1 MVFRQSTYEAHK
13 HKKSFDS
20 KLPHIGAFFQHY
32 YRYRNWQ
39 LFRNGLFTAQEVILL
54 CLALFR
60 FSETC
65 PVIMPQNQQNYVYI
79 FFLVTILLI
88 WKKRES
94 AITSLFVIST
104 PHPLLFIWFTF
115 MNGGAGSI
123 FLPLRLTAKNRYSNN
138 LRNMLN

>member
-20 KLPHIGAFFQHY
+20 KLPHIGAFSALLSLPKLAVNPERLIYCSGSHPAVSGAVQV
-32 YRYRNWQ
+32 
-39 LFRNGLFTAQEVILL
+39 FRNVPGNNA
-54 CLALFR
+54 
-60 FSETC
+60 
-65 PVIMPQNQQNYVYI
+65 PNQQNYVYI
-79 FFLVTILLI
+79 FLVTILPHME
-88 WKKRES
+88 KRES

-104 PHPLLFIWFTF
+104 PHLSFFIWFTF

-138 LRNMLN
+138 LRNMLT

>member
-39 LFRNGLFTAQEVILL
+39 LIRNGLFTAQEVILL
-54 CLALFR
+54 CLALFMCY
-60 FSETC
+60 ETC
-65 PVIMPQNQQNYVYI
+65 PVLMLQNQQNYVYI
-79 FFLVTILLI
+79 FSLVTILI
-88 WKKRES
+88 VWKSKES
-94 AITSLFVIST
+94 AVTSPLAISI
-104 PHPLLFIWFTF
+104 HHYLLFIWFIF
-115 MNGGAGSI
+115 INGRAGNI
-123 FLPLRLTAKNRYSNN
+123 FLLLRLTARNRCSDK